1 MLHSHMP
8 PVAGACGAHRGARAG
23 QRRSSPPVRQCVARP
38 PAVQAVSVR
47 EAGGWRNCGEC
58 LRAAQHGAH
67 APACAE
73 QPWACAPGP
82 LLSLRR
88 ASSAARAQGADEAAG
103 GVDPA
108 FLRARVSQRFGAD
121 LSREAGA
128 GAAGRTG
135 DADVPRRAPLAEQ
148 RARFDA
154 QARPQQTRSW
164 DAPELYN
171 WGTGSQWFSMLWVP
185 VMSWLRCTLGY
196 APAGWVSDGGSDVR

>member
-1 MLHSHMP
+1 
-8 PVAGACGAHRGARAG
+8 
-23 QRRSSPPVRQCVARP
+23 
-38 PAVQAVSVR
+38 
-47 EAGGWRNCGEC
+47 

-128 GAAGRTG
+128 AAAGRTG

-154 QARPQQTRSW
+154 QARPRQTRTR
-164 DAPELYN
+164 DAPEVN
-171 WGTGSQWFSMLWVP
+171 VRGS
-185 VMSWLRCTLGY
+185 GK
-196 APAGWVSDGGSDVR
+196 